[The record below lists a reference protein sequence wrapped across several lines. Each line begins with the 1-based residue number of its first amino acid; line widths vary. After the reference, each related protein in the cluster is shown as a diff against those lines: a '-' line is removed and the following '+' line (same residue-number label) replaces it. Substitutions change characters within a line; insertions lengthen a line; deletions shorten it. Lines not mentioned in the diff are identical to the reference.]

1 MYKISLKIIV
11 LLKKKCII
19 LWNLYNKQNSKI
31 IKIFVFNIS
40 FWICLYKNVLI
51 VRYKDIR
58 IAIRNFEWRRIF
70 VVVNTSLFSVLDF
83 LQRSVIVISSSLSNA
98 SSSREIY
105 TQFACIIP
113 WKWSIQWMSYNK
125 SPIFVQQRIKA

>member
-113 WKWSIQWMSYNK
+113 WKWSIQWMSYTK

>member
-31 IKIFVFNIS
+31 VKIFVFNIS

-70 VVVNTSLFSVLDF
+70 AVVNTSLFSVLDF
-83 LQRSVIVISSSLSNA
+83 LQRSVIVISSSLFNA

-113 WKWSIQWMSYNK
+113 WKWSIQWMSYTK